1 MEESQKMIRP
11 LHNRLLVKPHQRQ
24 LSEVILVE
32 NKEKF
37 NEGTVMAIGP
47 DVTDVKIGDF
57 IKYGNGT
64 YLDWPVHKID
74 GEDHQLIMEG
84 DVACVIEYN

>member
-1 MEESQKMIRP
+1 MQITP
-11 LHNRLLVKPHQRQ
+11 LRDRVLVKPIVRS
-24 LSEVILVE
+24 LSDVLIVE

-37 NEGTVMAIGP
+37 NEGTIVAVGP
-47 DVTDVKIGDF
+47 DVYDVKVGER

-74 GEDHQLIMEG
+74 GEDHQLIQEG
-84 DVACVIEYN
+84 DVACVVDMD

>member
-1 MEESQKMIRP
+1 MQITP
-11 LHNRLLVKPHQRQ
+11 LRDRVLVKPIVRS
-24 LSEVILVE
+24 LSDVLIVE

-37 NEGTVMAIGP
+37 NEGTIVAVGP
-47 DVTDVKIGDF
+47 DVYDVKVGEC

-74 GEDHQLIMEG
+74 GEDHQLIQEG
-84 DVACVIEYN
+84 DVACVVEMD

>member
-1 MEESQKMIRP
+1 
-11 LHNRLLVKPHQRQ
+11 
-24 LSEVILVE
+24 
-32 NKEKF
+32 
-37 NEGTVMAIGP
+37 MAIGP

>member
-1 MEESQKMIRP
+1 MVITP
-11 LHNRLLVKPHQRQ
+11 LHDRVLVKPIVRS
-24 LSEVILVE
+24 LSDVLIVH

-37 NEGTVMAIGP
+37 NEGTIVAIGP
-47 DVTDVKIGDF
+47 KVNDVKVGER

-74 GEDHQLIMEG
+74 GIDHQLIQEG
-84 DVACVIEYN
+84 DVACVVEMD